1 MAKADKSQITE
12 SAIDRVIRIYTDDG
26 IRTSL
31 IDPECAGLN
40 IRPTKNGKAEW
51 SLKMRDQAG
60 QQKRFPLG
68 QYPTMKIKK
77 AREAAEATRYRVRH
91 AGEDPHAE
99 RQAKRE
105 AAKNPPALGLTLQ
118 GMIDAYA
125 AEVGDIRKSWWMPK
139 PTDPSQP
146 APPKLANQA
155 KLGDGKRRI
164 ESVFSDYLKTPAK
177 DLKRADLLKTI
188 GAWPSRSSAAAAV
201 RYSKPMFAW
210 AVDREYVPA
219 ELTLLK
225 EPKGVVKKRSRYLAP
240 PELTVLLQAL
250 KDFKSRGKPSIHA
263 AAMRFILLTA
273 TRLDEVCSATWGEIS
288 ESTWEIPGHRI
299 KNPKPET
306 MRPSFVVPLP
316 RQAVE
321 LLMAMKPAAS
331 DPEQLI
337 FGNRQGNHLD
347 QWDRVTKQIQE
358 KCGFGDWHRHDLRRT
373 ASTSMGNLGVL
384 PAIVDAAL
392 NHADIHSSLAG
403 TYNQSRY
410 TPEVG
415 IALQKLADWY
425 DHLQNNS
432 KSGDARTNEQNAA

>member
-1 MAKADKSQITE
+1 MANADKPQLTE
-12 SAIDRVIRIYTDDG
+12 SAIDRVIRIYNEDG

-60 QQKRFPLG
+60 EQKRFPLG

-77 AREAAEATRYRVRH
+77 AREAAEITRYKVRH
-91 AGEDPHAE
+91 AGEDPHAQ

-105 AAKNPPALGLTLQ
+105 AAQNPPSPGLTLQ
-118 GMIDAYA
+118 GVIDAYA
-125 AEVGDIRKSWWMPK
+125 AGIGDIRKSWWIPK
-139 PTDPSQP
+139 PTAPNQP

-155 KLGDGKRRI
+155 KLGDGKRRV
-164 ESVFSDYLKTPAK
+164 ESVFADHLKTPAK
-177 DLKRADLLKTI
+177 DLRRADLLKTI
-188 GAWPSRSSAAAAV
+188 DAWPSKSSAAAAV
-201 RYSKPMFAW
+201 RYSKPLFAW
-210 AVDREYVPA
+210 ATDREYVLA

-225 EPKGVVKKRSRYLAP
+225 QPKGAVKKGSRYLTPA
-240 PELTVLLQAL
+240 ELTALFPVL

-263 AAMRFILLTA
+263 AAMRFMLLTA
-273 TRLDEVCSATWGEIS
+273 TRLEEVCGATWEEIFD
-288 ESTWEIPGHRI
+288 STWVIPGSRI

-306 MRPSFVVPLP
+306 KRPDFVVPLP

-321 LLMAMKPAAS
+321 LLAAMRLTDVNPK
-331 DPEQLI
+331 QLI
-337 FGNRQGNHLD
+337 FRNRRGNPLG

-358 KCGFGDWHRHDLRRT
+358 MCGFSDWHRHDLRRT

-392 NHADIHSSLAG
+392 NHADIHSSLAS
-403 TYNQSRY
+403 TYNQSKY
-410 TPEVG
+410 TPDV
-415 IALQKLADWY
+415 ATSFQKLADWY
-425 DHLQNNS
+425 DQLQQNS
-432 KSGDARTNEQNAA
+432 RTDNAQANYEVLT